1 MSRFKLNSGQVTLL
15 IFIVLGIVTIGAT
28 IVSNFGMW
36 GYYDRTEAEQH
47 IAPEDAIPLPKPLPG
62 QPAPVA
68 PAPAQ

>member
-36 GYYDRTEAEQH
+36 GYYDRTEAQQH
-47 IAPEDAIPLPKPLPG
+47 IAPADAIPLPKPLPG
-62 QPAPVA
+62 QETTAPT
-68 PAPAQ
+68 PAQ

>member
-1 MSRFKLNSGQVTLL
+1 MSKFKLTSSQATLL

-47 IAPEDAIPLPKPLPG
+47 IAPADAIPLPKPLPG
-62 QPAPVA
+62 QEA
-68 PAPAQ
+68 PAPAVTP

>member
-36 GYYDRTEAEQH
+36 GYYDRTEAEQR
-47 IAPEDAIPLPKPLPG
+47 IAPQDAIPLPKPLPG
-62 QPAPVA
+62 QEPPAT
-68 PAPAQ
+68 PAQ

>member
-15 IFIVLGIVTIGAT
+15 IFIVLGVVTIGAT
-28 IVSNFGMW
+28 IISNFGMW
-36 GYYDRTEAEQH
+36 GYYDHTEAERH

-62 QPAPVA
+62 QEA

>member
-1 MSRFKLNSGQVTLL
+1 MSAFKLNSSQVTLL

-62 QPAPVA
+62 QET

>member
-28 IVSNFGMW
+28 IISNFGMW
-36 GYYDRTEAEQH
+36 GYYDRTETEQH

-62 QPAPVA
+62 QEA
-68 PAPAQ
+68 PAAQ